1 MLEELRELIDDEE
14 PGVKF
19 EALSV
24 LPECLG
30 HCTPEQI
37 VNSGIVQEVAGI
49 FLSACDLAVSPEM
62 QSILVQQSVK
72 VLHKVTDE
80 ALLNAVLK
88 FFAVCISTQE
98 KQTPESL
105 KAELGLEVIEPKKK
119 KLTFLES
126 LASGD
131 IDFLK
136 LNDEQL

>member
-1 MLEELRELIDDEE
+1 MRCCQDLRSDIRKILVAGMPALLELSTRRQKLLEELRELIDDEE

-24 LPECLG
+24 LPDCLG

-37 VNSGIVQEVAGI
+37 ENSGIVKEVAGI

-98 KQTPESL
+98 K
-105 KAELGLEVIEPKKK
+105 
-119 KLTFLES
+119 
-126 LASGD
+126 
-131 IDFLK
+131 
-136 LNDEQL
+136 